1 MSRQVIVALDA
12 VSLDY
17 GTGSRAV
24 HAVADVTATVAA
36 GASVAITG
44 PSGSGKSSLLHL
56 MAGLELPTDGRVT
69 WPAFGTSPH
78 ADPARAG
85 LVFQAPSLIPSLDVV
100 ENIALPLVVAGMS
113 DAEAR
118 DRARAALDLL
128 GLGWLGSQAPETLSG
143 GQAQRAALAR
153 ILALRPPLMLADE
166 PTGQLDTETGAAV
179 LDLMFR
185 VAGEVGAAL
194 VVSTHDR
201 TVASR
206 FDTEWP
212 MVGGRLSMRTVAA

>member
-1 MSRQVIVALDA
+1 MSAKVLVELDA

-17 GTGSRAV
+17 GTGDRAV
-24 HAVADVTATVAA
+24 HAVSAVTGLVAA
-36 GASVAITG
+36 GASIAITG

-56 MAGLELPTDGRVT
+56 IAGLETPTGGRVS
-69 WPAFGTSPH
+69 WPAFGMSPH

-85 LVFQAPSLIPSLDVV
+85 LVFQAPSLIPSLDVI
-100 ENIALPLVVAGMS
+100 ENIALPLVVSGMS
-113 DAEAR
+113 DAQAR

-128 GLGWLGSQAPETLSG
+128 DLGWLGNQVPGTLSG

-166 PTGQLDTETGAAV
+166 PTGQLDSETGAVV
-179 LDLMFR
+179 LDLIFR
-185 VAGEVGAAL
+185 VADEVGAAL

-201 TVASR
+201 TVAAR
-206 FDTEWP
+206 FGAEWT
-212 MVGGRLSMRTVAA
+212 MVAGRLAKPAVAA